1 MMEIRTQS
9 AMEQIIRRLEAIHRA
24 LRAAPDCDEDARV
37 AEAVA
42 GCLRRL
48 HAIAAQ
54 DAAERPR
61 LVDGAPRRLH

>member
-1 MMEIRTQS
+1 MIAIRTQNS
-9 AMEQIIRRLEAIHRA
+9 IEQIIRRLEAIYRA
-24 LRAAPDCDEDARV
+24 LAAAPDDDEDARV

-54 DAAERPR
+54 
-61 LVDGAPRRLH
+61 GADRRLHLVEIDPRSLH

>member
-1 MMEIRTQS
+1 
-9 AMEQIIRRLEAIHRA
+9 MEQIIRHLEAIYRA
-24 LRAAPDCDEDARV
+24 LRAAPDYDEDTRV

-54 DAAERPR
+54 SSDERPR
-61 LVDGAPRRLH
+61 LIDVTQRRLH